1 MFSDTVFSEKVTG
14 YDRDAMVSAFGKLVK
29 HLFLIDIKNIVTET
43 QIRAFVSYTD
53 CVFDYIFE
61 EYAISREELK
71 VDVGEILE
79 HAEIVPG
86 IQDFVNADSIKFT
99 FQFFLHNVTVLVNRL
114 QTENTENDRQS

>member
-29 HLFLIDIKNIVTET
+29 YLFLSHIKNIVTET
-43 QIRAFVSYTD
+43 QIQAFVGYTN

-61 EYAISREELK
+61 EYAISKEELN
-71 VDVGEILE
+71 VDVGGIIE

-86 IQDFVNADSIKFT
+86 IQDFINEDSMKFS
-99 FQFFLHNVTVLVNRL
+99 FPFFLHNVTALVNRL
-114 QTENTENDRQS
+114 QTKNTEK

>member
-29 HLFLIDIKNIVTET
+29 YLFLSHVKNIVTET
-43 QIRAFVSYTD
+43 QIWAFVGYTN

-61 EYAISREELK
+61 EYAISREELN
-71 VDVGEILE
+71 VDVGGILE

-86 IQDFVNADSIKFT
+86 IQDFINADSIKSAFP
-99 FQFFLHNVTVLVNRL
+99 FFPHNVGALVDNANRL
-114 QTENTENDRQS
+114 QTKNTEK